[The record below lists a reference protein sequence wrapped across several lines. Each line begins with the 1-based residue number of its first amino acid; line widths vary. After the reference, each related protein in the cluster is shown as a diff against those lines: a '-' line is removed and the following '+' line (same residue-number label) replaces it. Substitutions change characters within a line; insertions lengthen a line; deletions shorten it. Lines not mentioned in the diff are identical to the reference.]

1 MLINLLCA
9 GDVVGNA
16 GRQVLRQGLAVFKAK
31 HQIDCSIVNVE
42 NVAGGSGLTAALYE
56 KLLRYGVDMMT
67 LGDHIYRRRD
77 IISVLERSNA
87 IVRPAN
93 YPAGAPGKDVA
104 IFTTRAGPR
113 VAVISL
119 MGRMYMK
126 PPTNCA
132 FAAVDRV
139 LASLPPD
146 IRIIV
151 VDMHAEATSEK
162 VAMGWHLDGRVS
174 VVFGTH
180 THIPTADEVVLP
192 GGTAYVTD
200 LGMTGPYDSVLGRD
214 KDRVLAA
221 MRTGLPTMFDVAT
234 GDPRMVPIVV
244 SVDAKTGRATAIQ
257 RLRFDGADEGYQEG
271 T

>member
-1 MLINLLCA
+1 MLIKLLCA

-16 GRQVLRQGLAVFKAK
+16 GRQVLRQGLVALKDE
-31 HQIDCSIVNVE
+31 HQIDCTIANVE

-56 KLLRYGVDMMT
+56 KIRRYGVDLMT

-77 IISVLERSNA
+77 IIAVLERSDV

-93 YPAGAPGKDVA
+93 YPTGAPGKDVA
-104 IFTTRAGPR
+104 IFETQGGPR

-119 MGRMYMK
+119 MGRMFMK

-146 IRIIV
+146 IKIIV
-151 VDMHAEATSEK
+151 VDMHAEVTSEK

-174 VVFGTH
+174 LMFGTH
-180 THIPTADEVVLP
+180 THIPTADETILP
-192 GGTAYVTD
+192 KGTAYVTD

-221 MRTGLPTMFDVAT
+221 MRTGVPTMFDVAT
-234 GDPRMVPIVV
+234 GDPRMVPIIVT
-244 SVDAKTGRATAIQ
+244 VDSMTGRATAIQ
-257 RLRFDGADEGYQEG
+257 RIRFDGVEDGGQEVQ
-271 T
+271 